1 MLSIELIRDDPEYV
15 RRALARRGEDAAA
28 IDEVAELD
36 VPTPGGHPAGR
47 RAAGPA
53 ATRPAGRSARAGS
66 ARRSSSRS
74 CGVWARRSR
83 PWSRRSPGW
92 RSGYAASSWA
102 CPTSPGRTCPT
113 GSPRRTTC
121 RCAPGGSR
129 PSFDFEPRPH
139 WDLGPELGVIDFQT
153 GVKLA
158 GPRSFVLTGRGARL
172 ERALINWMLDLHTG
186 EHGYVEM
193 HVPAVVKREML
204 EGSGN
209 LPKFADNLY
218 HDEEDDAWLI
228 PTAEVP
234 LTNLHRDEVLSADS
248 LPLYYTAYTPCFR
261 REKAAAGRDTR
272 GIKRVRQFDK
282 VEMYK
287 FVEPESSDGELETL
301 LADAE
306 EVCRRLGLPYRVLKL
321 CAGEM
326 GFASAKS
333 YDIEVWAPGCR
344 EWLEV
349 SSCSNCT
356 DFQARR
362 AGIRY
367 RGKSGSGT
375 RYVHTLNGSGP
386 GAAPGGHRRAGE
398 LPAGRRLRGDSRGA
412 APLHRLRRD
421 PGALGGAQSRRP
433 GPPFPLRGP

>member
-1 MLSIELIRDDPEYV
+1 MLSIELIRSDPEHV

-28 IDEVAELD
+28 VDQVAELD
-36 VPTPGGHPAGR
+36 SR
-47 RAAGPA
+47 RRGAIQRGDGL
-53 ATRPAGRSARAGS
+53 R
-66 ARRSSSRS
+66 ARRNEASRQIGQS
-74 CGVWARRSR
+74 RERPPELIEELRRVGEEI
-83 PWSRRSPGW
+83 RSLEQEAAQLEDEVRGILMGLPNIPREDVPDGLTEDDNLPV
-92 RSGYAASSWA
+92 RSWGDL
-102 CPTSPGRTCPT
+102 
-113 GSPRRTTC
+113 
-121 RCAPGGSR
+121 
-129 PSFDFEPRPH
+129 PSFDFDPRPH
-139 WDLGPELGVIDFQT
+139 WDLGPELGIIDFQT

-186 EHGYVEM
+186 EHGYLEM

-234 LTNLHRDEVLSADS
+234 LTNLHRDEVLAADA
-248 LPLYYTAYTPCFR
+248 LPLYYTAHTPCFR

-287 FVEPESSDGELETL
+287 FVEPETSDEELETL

-362 AGIRY
+362 AGVRY
-367 RGKSGSGT
+367 RGKGGSGA
-375 RYVHTLNGSGP
+375 RYVHTLNGSGLALP
-386 GAAPGGHRRAGE
+386 RVVIAVLESFQRADGSVLVPEVVRPYTGFDEIPAP
-398 LPAGRRLRGDSRGA
+398 
-412 APLHRLRRD
+412 
-421 PGALGGAQSRRP
+421 
-433 GPPFPLRGP
+433 

>member
-1 MLSIELIRDDPEYV
+1 MLSIELIRDDREYV
-15 RRALARRGEDAAA
+15 RRALARRGEDDAA
-28 IDEVAELD
+28 IGEAAELD
-36 VPTPGGHPAGR
+36 IQR
-47 RAAGPA
+47 RGAIQRGDGL
-53 ATRPAGRSARAGS
+53 R
-66 ARRSSSRS
+66 ARRNE
-74 CGVWARRSR
+74 A
-83 PWSRRSPGW
+83 SRRIGQSRERPPELIEEL
-92 RSGYAASSWA
+92 RSVGEEIKALEQEVADLEERIRGILMGLPNIPREDVPDGLTEEDNLPVRSWGEPA
-102 CPTSPGRTCPT
+102 
-113 GSPRRTTC
+113 
-121 RCAPGGSR
+121 
-129 PSFDFEPRPH
+129 SFDFEPRPH

-234 LTNLHRDEVLSADS
+234 LTNLHRDEVLAADA

-375 RYVHTLNGSGP
+375 RYVHTLNGSGLALP
-386 GAAPGGHRRAGE
+386 RVVIAVLESFQRPDGSVTVPEVLRPYTGFDEIPAP
-398 LPAGRRLRGDSRGA
+398 
-412 APLHRLRRD
+412 
-421 PGALGGAQSRRP
+421 
-433 GPPFPLRGP
+433 